1 MEGKPKERREIE
13 FYFWIHHAVRK
24 YVEIIMD
31 LILIGLLGV
40 TFILIAKSIYLLW
53 LSLYQE
59 TDIHKTLSE
68 IMFIFILIEV
78 VRLLILYLEF
88 HKVALDAII
97 EIAIASALRELI
109 LKGILEVE
117 PLVLVVASL
126 FILVLGLF
134 LRFGDIRHIPGEVFT
149 RYRPFFKRKEP
160 HPHKGSLP

>member
-1 MEGKPKERREIE
+1 MEVKPKTEKREVE

-24 YVEIIMD
+24 HVEIIMD
-31 LILIGLLGV
+31 LILIGLIGV

-53 LSLYQE
+53 MSLYHE
-59 TDIHKTLSE
+59 TNIHQVLSE

-78 VRLLILYLEF
+78 VRLLIIYLEF

-117 PLVLVVASL
+117 PVILAGVSL
-126 FILVLGLF
+126 FILVLGLI
-134 LRFGDIRHIPGEVFT
+134 LRFGDIKHVPGEVFT
-149 RYRPFFKRKEP
+149 KYRPFFKRREARTQ
-160 HPHKGSLP
+160 